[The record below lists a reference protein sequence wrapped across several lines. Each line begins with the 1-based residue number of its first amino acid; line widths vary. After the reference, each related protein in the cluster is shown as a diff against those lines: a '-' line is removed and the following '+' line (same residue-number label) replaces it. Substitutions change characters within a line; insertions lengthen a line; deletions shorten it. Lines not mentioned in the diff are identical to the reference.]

1 MKTKIFFQAIVAGI
15 FILSSCEKIVDNV
28 DIPDAKPK
36 LVVFSYINPRA
47 DTIFAQVSLS
57 RPITGPGGYNEPFIS
72 NATVTINQ
80 AGSPGHTFQFDPQ
93 INSYFSVLDSTYLQ
107 SGSNYLIQASTPD
120 GKEVDATCTLP
131 IRNTSL
137 RITNVDKTEL
147 EEETRY
153 RFRLEFDDIPGKPD
167 YYRIIPKA
175 IMQYDWDGNVQIME
189 QYAEILYGSEYI
201 DVKDRDGETFMVE
214 TGFSVWHY
222 FGSAEKFLGMK
233 VYLLATDEHYYNFHT
248 SLERYVPD
256 NPFSEPT
263 NVYTNINNGLG
274 VFAGF
279 NPFMM
284 EYWLEDE

>member
-1 MKTKIFFQAIVAGI
+1 MKTKIIFKVFVAGI
-15 FILSSCEKIVDNV
+15 FMFGSCEKIVDNV

-36 LVVFSYINPRA
+36 LVLYSYINPGA

-57 RPITGPGGYNEPFIS
+57 RPITGPGGYNEPYIS
-72 NATVTINQ
+72 NAMVTISRSGNT
-80 AGSPGHTFQFDPQ
+80 SHDFHFDPDF
-93 INSYFSVLDSTYLQ
+93 NRYFAVLEPSYLQ
-107 SGSNYLIQASTPD
+107 SGSSYQIHVSTPD
-120 GKEVDATCTLP
+120 GKEIESTCTLP
-131 IRNTSL
+131 MQNTSL
-137 RITNVDKTEL
+137 RVTSVDKTES

-153 RFRLEFDDIPGKPD
+153 RFRIEFDDIPGKPD

-189 QYAEILYGSEYI
+189 EYSEILYGSEYI
-201 DVKDRDGETFMVE
+201 DVKDRDGETFVVE
-214 TGFSVWHY
+214 VGYSVWHY
-222 FGSAEKFLGMK
+222 FGGAEKFLGMK
-233 VYLLATDEHYYNFHT
+233 VYLLATDEHYFNFHT

-263 NVYTNINNGLG
+263 NVYTNVNNGLG

-284 EYWLEDE
+284 EYWLED